1 MQFDRILLSSCTKIK
16 DEGELAGNFTSVT
29 GEYFIPTE
37 NKTGFYKTNA
47 GIKSTADLRELLA
60 SILLQKIN
68 VPVSDILL
76 AYDDEHNE
84 KGCISMNILNEG
96 EQFLEIFPYS
106 YDEIPQNLREF
117 NLDNFIESD
126 LYVHKLKYNFT
137 PELIQERRDFLVNYV
152 FISAFLGNDDI
163 KTDNCQAIFNKEN
176 GTIRN
181 PEYYDMGK
189 AFQEK
194 SFNGNTRCFFQNQTD
209 LDVLQE
215 IYEKYPD
222 KVKNISEKIE
232 TSLNK
237 KFIKNILEDGAF
249 KDFDKGTRKE
259 IWQSMG
265 EKITYISRQNELL
278 YNMNHTNDS
287 FIIPLDEIEVL
298 TQKTDIELVDKA
310 KKILQSLKQKVLGG
324 AER

>member
-16 DEGELAGNFTSVT
+16 DEGELSGNFTSVI
-29 GEYFIPTE
+29 GEYFIPNE

-60 SILLQKIN
+60 SILLQEIKI
-68 VPVSDILL
+68 PVSDILL

-96 EQFLEIFPYS
+96 EQFLEIFPYP

-126 LYVHKLKYNFT
+126 LYVYKLKYNFT

-152 FISAFLGNDDI
+152 FISAFLGNDDV
-163 KTDNCQAIFNKEN
+163 KTDNCQAIFNKRN
-176 GTIRN
+176 GSIRN

-194 SFNGNTRCFFQNQTD
+194 SVNGTSRKFFQNQTD
-209 LDVLQE
+209 IDVLKE

-222 KVKNISEKIE
+222 KIRDVSEKIE
-232 TSLNK
+232 KSLDK
-237 KFIKNILEDGAF
+237 KFIQNVLDNEVFKEFDGE
-249 KDFDKGTRKE
+249 TRKE

-265 EKITYISRQNELL
+265 EKITYISKQNELL
-278 YNMNHTNDS
+278 YDMHHANDS
-287 FIIPLDEIEVL
+287 FIIPLDSIEEL
-298 TQKTDIELVDKA
+298 TQKTDIVLVDKA
-310 KKILQSLKQKVLGG
+310 KKFLHSLRQKVLGG